1 MQLLPLVPTAPTFT
15 TRLLTA
21 YLETYSHP
29 PAAAAQL
36 HPTLS
41 NGAPNITS
49 ASQPVSPRRLAATA
63 SLPKLEAA
71 ASAYWRVPSLS
82 SSAPSASASPSSSS
96 AQLIALAQ
104 RVPRD
109 VPLRAAAAGSAGAG
123 SAGTGKARSG
133 PDGLSRR
140 AQDETHRFVLV
151 KEALVELLLAEAAC
165 DEAAGN
171 GREEQERERVLRRVR
186 EAMDGVEEVVQ
197 AAGAKKA

>member
-49 ASQPVSPRRLAATA
+49 ASQPVSPRRLAAA
-63 SLPKLEAA
+63 
-71 ASAYWRVPSLS
+71 AYWRVPSLS